1 MAEAS
6 LDARAQTL
14 SHYKRNLPNILTPT
28 QLISTS
34 SAKMTVD
41 SFRLNLLPVWM
52 TELPFGGREHL
63 ILINGQNGTVA
74 SDLPEKKKDASGLT
88 EWLKDLI
95 EE

>member
-1 MAEAS
+1 MGTAIDIS
-6 LDARAQTL
+6 
-14 SHYKRNLPNILTPT
+14 T

-52 TELPFGGREHL
+52 TELPFGGRQHL
-63 ILINGQNGTVA
+63 VLINGQNGTVA
-74 SDLPEKKKDASGLT
+74 SDLREKKKEPSGLM